1 MPGDVFAISHDA
13 KCMIR
18 QIDPEVEQNGLCSAR
33 YRQMEGTAVKR
44 ILLLI
49 NGHAP
54 PFSQFAAMFSGI
66 VQGASQFTLEVADDR
81 NVLCDPSDYDAVA
94 LYISSGEL
102 TRDQELGI
110 TGYVRNGG
118 GLLAVHTANAG
129 LAQYADYIEMIGTE
143 FIGHDPLGD
152 FEVEVD
158 PAFDAVLPRLRP
170 SFRIEDECYKMDIK
184 TEAPLRWF
192 QHGIWKLERK
202 PLGYVRDYGRGR
214 VFYTALGHDN
224 RAFAHPDFQD
234 QLIKGLRYVCGMSE
248 GSPVRI
254 GLVGYGPLFGMGKH
268 HSDQI
273 AATSGF
279 ELGAICDRDPAR
291 LEAAREEQG
300 EHVPVFS
307 DAGEMA
313 GSGCIDLAIVIVP
326 HAYHA
331 SVAKPLLDAGLH
343 VITEKP
349 FTVHV
354 SEADELIA
362 LARARGVMISVYHNR
377 HWDPDILSMK
387 EIIDRGDIGEVY
399 AIESALVGYGLPG
412 QAWRSDKAISGG
424 AMYDFGAHNFEKIL
438 QLVPQYDGQGNRINK
453 RATLYGNYMKR
464 VWHSSTN
471 EDYCRAYARF
481 DSGLEAQFITSSIHA
496 SPRPMWIV
504 LGTAGSIVMEGGDG
518 AGTVTMASADG
529 RHRVVEVKPYAR
541 GSSWHSY
548 YKNVADHLLAGLPL
562 AITGEWAK
570 GPIQLIEGCETAS
583 KENRLV
589 EVEFD
594 F

>member
-1 MPGDVFAISHDA
+1 M
-13 KCMIR
+13 
-18 QIDPEVEQNGLCSAR
+18 
-33 YRQMEGTAVKR
+33 KR

-49 NGHAP
+49 NEHRP
-54 PFSQFAAMFSGI
+54 PFSQFAAMFEGI
-66 VQGASQFTLEVADDR
+66 VNGASQFTLDVTDDR
-81 NVLCDPSDYDAVA
+81 NALCDPSDYDAVA
-94 LYISSGEL
+94 LYIASGEL
-102 TRDQELGI
+102 SREQEQGI

-129 LAQYADYIEMIGTE
+129 LAQYADYTEMIGTE

-152 FEVEVD
+152 FDVEVD
-158 PAFDAVLPRLRP
+158 PAFEDMLPRVSP
-170 SFRIEDECYKMDIK
+170 SFRVEDECYNMDIK

-202 PLGYVRDYGRGR
+202 PLGYVRDYGKGR
-214 VFYTALGHDN
+214 LFYTALGHDN
-224 RAFAHPDFQD
+224 RTFVHPDFQD
-234 QLIKGLRYVCGMSE
+234 QLIKGLRYVCGMTD

-273 AATSGF
+273 AATRGF
-279 ELGAICDRDPAR
+279 ELGAVCDRDPAR

-300 EHVPVFS
+300 DQVPMFE

-313 GSGCIDLAIVIVP
+313 GSGLIDLAIVIVP

-331 SVAKPLLDAGLH
+331 PVAKPLLEAGLH

-349 FTVHV
+349 FTVKV

-362 LARARGVMISVYHNR
+362 LAKERDVMISVYHNR

-387 EIIDRGDIGEVY
+387 EIVDRGDIGEVY
-399 AIESALVGYGLPG
+399 SIESALVGYGLPG
-412 QAWRSDKAISGG
+412 QAWRSHKPVSGG
-424 AMYDFGAHNFEKIL
+424 AMYDWGAHNFEKIL
-438 QLVPQYDGQGNRINK
+438 QLVPRYDGQGNRINK

-481 DSGLEAQFITSSIHA
+481 DSGVEAQFMTSSIHA
-496 SPRPMWIV
+496 SRRPMWTV
-504 LGTAGSIVMEGGDG
+504 QGTRGSIVMEGGDG

-529 RHRVVEVKPYAR
+529 RHRVVEVKPYDR
-541 GSSWHSY
+541 GHNWRGF

-562 AITGEWAK
+562 EITGEWAK

-583 KENRLV
+583 RENRLV

>member
-1 MPGDVFAISHDA
+1 M
-13 KCMIR
+13 
-18 QIDPEVEQNGLCSAR
+18 
-33 YRQMEGTAVKR
+33 KR

-49 NGHAP
+49 NEHRP
-54 PFSQFAAMFSGI
+54 PFSQFAGMFGR
-66 VQGASQFTLEVADDR
+66 VLEGASQFTLDVTDDR
-81 NVLCDPSDYDAVA
+81 NALCDPSDYDAVA
-94 LYISSGEL
+94 LYIASGEL
-102 TRDQELGI
+102 SREQEKGI

-152 FEVEVD
+152 FDVEVD
-158 PAFDAVLPRLRP
+158 PAFDDILPRVSRT
-170 SFRIEDECYKMDIK
+170 FRVEDECYNMDIK

-192 QHGIWKLERK
+192 QHGLWKLERK

-214 VFYTALGHDN
+214 IFYTALGHDN
-224 RAFAHPDFQD
+224 RTFVHPDFQD
-234 QLIKGLRYVCGMSE
+234 QLIKGLRYVCGMAD
-248 GSPVRI
+248 GSPIRI
-254 GLVGYGPLFGMGKH
+254 GLVGYGPLFGMGNH
-268 HSDQI
+268 HSEQI
-273 AATSGF
+273 AATRGF
-279 ELGAICDRDPAR
+279 ELAAICDRDPAR

-300 EHVPVFS
+300 DHVPMFLDSADMVE
-307 DAGEMA
+307 AGL
-313 GSGCIDLAIVIVP
+313 IDLAIVIVP

-331 SVAKPLLDAGLH
+331 PVAKPLLEAGLH

-349 FTVHV
+349 FTVRV

-362 LARARGVMISVYHNR
+362 LAKQNGAMISVYHNR
-377 HWDPDILSMK
+377 HWDPDIISLK

-399 AIESALVGYGLPG
+399 SIESALVGYGLPG
-412 QAWRSDKAISGG
+412 QAWRSHKAVSGG
-424 AMYDFGAHNFEKIL
+424 AMYDWGTHNFEKIL
-438 QLVPQYDGQGNRINK
+438 QLVPRFDGQGNRINK

-471 EDYCRAYARF
+471 EDYCRAYVRF
-481 DSGLEAQFITSSIHA
+481 DSGIEAQFMTSSIHA
-496 SPRPMWIV
+496 SRRPMWTV
-504 LGTAGSIVMEGGDG
+504 QGTGGSIVMEGGDG
-518 AGTVTMASADG
+518 SGTVTMASADG
-529 RHRVVEVKPYAR
+529 RHRVVEVKPYTR
-541 GSSWHSY
+541 GHNWQGF

-589 EVEFD
+589 EIEFD

>member
-1 MPGDVFAISHDA
+1 M
-13 KCMIR
+13 
-18 QIDPEVEQNGLCSAR
+18 
-33 YRQMEGTAVKR
+33 KR

-49 NGHAP
+49 NEHRP
-54 PFSQFAAMFSGI
+54 PFSQFAAMFEG
-66 VQGASQFTLEVADDR
+66 VVNGASQFTLDVTDDR
-81 NVLCDPSDYDAVA
+81 NALRDPSDYDAVA
-94 LYISSGEL
+94 LYIAAGEL
-102 TRDQELGI
+102 SREQEQGI

-129 LAQYADYIEMIGTE
+129 LAQFADYTEMIGTE

-152 FEVEVD
+152 FDVEVD
-158 PAFDAVLPRLRP
+158 PAFDDILPRVSP
-170 SFRIEDECYKMDIK
+170 SFRVEDECYNMDIK
-184 TEAPLRWF
+184 TEAELRWF
-192 QHGIWKLERK
+192 QDGIWKLERK
-202 PLGYVRDYGRGR
+202 PLGYLRDYGRGR

-224 RAFAHPDFQD
+224 RTFVHPDFQD
-234 QLIKGLRYVCGMSE
+234 QLIKGLRYVCGMTD

-273 AATSGF
+273 AATRGF
-279 ELGAICDRDPAR
+279 ELGAVCDRDPAR
-291 LEAAREEQG
+291 LDAAREEQG
-300 EHVPVFS
+300 DQIPMFE

-313 GSGCIDLAIVIVP
+313 GSGLIDLAIVIVP

-331 SVAKPLLDAGLH
+331 PVAKPLLEAGLH

-349 FTVHV
+349 FTVKV

-362 LARARGVMISVYHNR
+362 LAKEQDVMISVYHNR

-387 EIIDRGDIGEVY
+387 EIVDRGDIGEVY
-399 AIESALVGYGLPG
+399 SIESALVGYGLPG
-412 QAWRSDKAISGG
+412 QAWRSHKPVSGG
-424 AMYDFGAHNFEKIL
+424 AMYDWGAHNFEKIL
-438 QLVPQYDGQGNRINK
+438 QLVPRYDGQGNRINK

-481 DSGLEAQFITSSIHA
+481 DSGVEAQFITSSIHA
-496 SPRPMWIV
+496 SRRPMWTV
-504 LGTAGSIVMEGGDG
+504 QGTRGSIVMEGGDG
-518 AGTVTMASADG
+518 AATVTIASADG
-529 RHRVVEVKPYAR
+529 RHRTVDVKPYDR
-541 GSSWHSY
+541 GHNWRGF

-562 AITGEWAK
+562 EITGEWAK

-583 KENRLV
+583 RENRLV